1 VRLFV
6 AVDLPAFLRERL
18 ATLIATLRREV
29 TGPRWVRVEGIHLT
43 LKFLG
48 EVAEADLPKL
58 RDALTAVGEG
68 SGRGFHVIVEG
79 LGQFPERGRPRVL
92 WIGLRE
98 QSGALAA
105 LQGRVED
112 AVSHAGLPG
121 IKSEQRPFH
130 PHLTLA
136 RWRDSRPSDRT
147 RALAAEIH
155 EPIAPLGIDS
165 IALYQSRLSSAG
177 STYTVLARATLM

>member
-1 VRLFV
+1 MRLFV
-6 AVDLPAFLRERL
+6 AVDLPAFVRERL
-18 ATLIATLRREV
+18 ATLIAALRREV

-48 EVAEADLPKL
+48 EVAVADLPRL
-58 RDALTAVGEG
+58 REALTAVADG
-68 SGRGFHVIVEG
+68 SGRGFQVFVEG

-98 QSGALAA
+98 QSGALAS
-105 LQGRVED
+105 LHGRVEA
-112 AVSHAGLPG
+112 AVSDAGMPG

-136 RWRDSRPSDRT
+136 RIGEERT
-147 RALAAEIH
+147 SIPIRGLVEAHRAESLGGFDVTAVTLFQSQLGPGGARYK
-155 EPIAPLGIDS
+155 PIQEYPL
-165 IALYQSRLSSAG
+165 
-177 STYTVLARATLM
+177 